1 MTWLSSFNSPVR
13 INYQIFSYLE
23 KWLLY
28 VLSQSL
34 WHFTHVVWHFS
45 HSLCQAVRERLD
57 CIWYI
62 SHRVTQWVYKCVHLK
77 GKMLNQNCM
86 ICEDTSKLMYYEK
99 YHAILE
105 NKYTED
111 NCNCLSLLHTAA
123 KSLNFIFIYFSI
135 FTSLLQA
142 FTSFNWSF
150 SLSHF
155 HLLFFSF
162 SFLVFAFLFLSI

>member
-1 MTWLSSFNSPVR
+1 MTWQSP
-13 INYQIFSYLE
+13 INWPVHIDYQTFSYLE

-45 HSLCQAVRERLD
+45 HSLCEAVRERLD

-86 ICEDTSKLMYYEK
+86 IYGDTSKLMYYEK
-99 YHAILE
+99 YIMLFCVH
-105 NKYTED
+105 NYKKD
-111 NCNCLSLLHTAA
+111 DCNCLSSLHTAA
-123 KSLNFIFIYFSI
+123 KSFNFFFIYFSVL
-135 FTSLLQA
+135 TSLLQV
-142 FTSFNWSF
+142 FTSFNWS
-150 SLSHF
+150 SWVVST
-155 HLLFFSF
+155 
-162 SFLVFAFLFLSI
+162 